1 LNPIHFE
8 SPWLIFLG
16 YTQYQLY
23 AKTGLGLVHWRA
35 ENCLAQLRYPDCV
48 ADLGIPDMTAKQ
60 ASDAGARSLIIG
72 VAPIGG
78 ALQPEWIETLIEAME
93 AGLDIVSGMHM
104 RLHSI
109 PELVEASRRTG
120 QRLIDIREPPKNIAA
135 GRGRKRT
142 GKRILTVGTDCAVG
156 KKFTALAI
164 HKAMQAA
171 EMKASFRASGQT
183 GIMISG
189 GGIPMDAVVSD
200 FISGAAEILSP
211 DNDPDHWDVIEGQ
224 GCLFHPA
231 YASVTLGLLHGSQPD
246 LIVLCHEAGRT
257 TIDDYPDY
265 PIPEFKECVRR
276 YEEAARL
283 TNPAAR
289 CIGISINTS
298 NLNEQERQKLLSRHR
313 EETGLHCFDP
323 IATGVSDLVEILN
336 EN

>member
-1 LNPIHFE
+1 MNPIAFE

-16 YTQYQLY
+16 FTNRPEW
-23 AKTGLGLVHWRA
+23 AKTGLGLVHWRP
-35 ENCLAQLRYPDCV
+35 ENCLAQLRYPDCA
-48 ADLGIPDMTAKQ
+48 ADLGIPDMTARQ

-78 ALQPEWIETLIEAME
+78 ALQPEWTETLIDAME

-104 RLHSI
+104 RLHSV
-109 PELVEASRRTG
+109 PALVEASRRTG
-120 QRLIDIREPPKNIAA
+120 QRMIDIREPPQNIAA
-135 GRGRKRT
+135 GSGRKRT

-164 HKAMQAA
+164 HKAMQTAK
-171 EMKASFRASGQT
+171 MNASFRASGQT

-200 FISGAAEILSP
+200 FISGAAELLSL
-211 DNDPDHWDVIEGQ
+211 DNDPNHWDVIEGQ

-246 LIVLCHEAGRT
+246 FIVLCHEAGRT
-257 TIDDYPDY
+257 TIDGYPDF
-265 PIPEFKECVRR
+265 PIPDLNECVRR
-276 YEEAARL
+276 YEEAAHL

-298 NLNEQERQKLLSRHR
+298 NLNEQERQNLLSQHHR
-313 EETGLHCFDP
+313 ETGLLCFDP
-323 IATGVSDLVEILN
+323 IASGDA
-336 EN
+336 